1 MQPHEAPI
9 ESLMDPVVFRKEELF
24 EILRKLVSL
33 DTENPPGKE
42 EPAARFIAD
51 LLQKNGI
58 EPVLQWAAPER
69 PNLIARLK
77 GIRPGPTMIYNG
89 HLDVVPAGGG
99 WTEAPFGGNVRD
111 GRLYG
116 RGAADMKSGVAAM
129 LYAAIALKR
138 LDVPFAGEII
148 LFFDVDEERLN
159 LGMNTFIAEE
169 VHAHYA
175 VVGEPTGLKLCIGHL
190 GCSRFKLKT
199 RGTPGHTSVVKH
211 PDNAIYK
218 MAKLIDALERLDGEI
233 RQRVHPVLGRGSLT
247 VSVIK
252 GGAAVNIVPESCEI
266 EIDRRTFP
274 EETLQT
280 VQAEIKERLRNV
292 SAPSRIAFTLS
303 SYQSVPATLIDREA
317 PIVKRLAGVI
327 GQIQKAEP
335 VVASF
340 EATCEAPFLSVGK
353 GIPTV
358 IFGPGDLKQAHVAD
372 EFVELEEV
380 EKAAMIYA
388 LLALNLP
395 QPSSAQASD

>member
-1 MQPHEAPI
+1 MRPHESPL
-9 ESLMDPVVFRKEELF
+9 EVFKDPSVFRKEELF
-24 EILRKLVSL
+24 QILRHIVALN
-33 DTENPPGKE
+33 TENPPGRE

-51 LLQKNGI
+51 LLKRNGI
-58 EPVLQWAAPER
+58 ESRLQWAAPER
-69 PNLIARLK
+69 PNLVARLK
-77 GIRPGPTMIYNG
+77 GQSPGPSIIYNG

-99 WTEAPFGGNVRD
+99 WSEAPFGGDIKD

-129 LYAAIALKR
+129 LYAAIVLKR
-138 LDVPFAGEII
+138 LEVPFAGEII
-148 LFFDVDEERLN
+148 LFFNVDEERLN

-169 VHAHYA
+169 VCAHFA

-190 GCSRFKLKT
+190 GCSRFNLET

-218 MAKLIDALERLDGEI
+218 MAKLISALELLDKAI
-233 RQRVHPVLGRGSLT
+233 RQRVHPLLGRGSLT
-247 VSVIK
+247 VSTIK
-252 GGAAVNIVPESCEI
+252 GGTAVNIVPEICEI

-274 EETLQT
+274 NETLET
-280 VQAEIKERLRNV
+280 VQAEIEACLRSV
-292 SAPSRIAFTLS
+292 SAPAGMAYNLE
-303 SYQSVPATLIDREA
+303 SYQSVPATIIDREA
-317 PIVKRLAGVI
+317 PIVKRFAGVI
-327 GQIQKAEP
+327 GQILKAEP
-335 VVASF
+335 VVTSF
-340 EATCEAPFLSVGK
+340 DATCEAPFLSVDK

-358 IFGPGDLKQAHVAD
+358 IFGPGDLKQAHIAD

-395 QPSSAQASD
+395 QPSSA